1 MDKQQYKEEVGELMS
16 ENSKL
21 KERVKE
27 LETQLYFITRNNKID
42 EMVDDR
48 DISNKQRNL
57 FDNSEQLGVFDEW

>member
-1 MDKQQYKEEVGELMS
+1 MDKQQYKEQVGELMS

-27 LETQLYFITRNNKID
+27 LETHLYFITRNNKID

-48 DISNKQRNL
+48 DISDKQRNL
-57 FDNSEQLGVFDEW
+57 FDSSEQLGVFDE

>member
-1 MDKQQYKEEVGELMS
+1 MDKQQYKEQVGELMS

-48 DISNKQRNL
+48 DISDKQRNL
-57 FDNSEQLGVFDEW
+57 FDSSEQLGVFDE

>member
-1 MDKQQYKEEVGELMS
+1 MDKQQYKDKMGELMS

-21 KERVKE
+21 KERIKE

-57 FDNSEQLGVFDEW
+57 FDNSEQLGVFDE

>member
-1 MDKQQYKEEVGELMS
+1 MDKQQYKDKMGELMS
-16 ENSKL
+16 ENSTL
-21 KERVKE
+21 KERIKE

-57 FDNSEQLGVFDEW
+57 FDSSEQLDVFDE

>member
-1 MDKQQYKEEVGELMS
+1 MDKQQYKDKMGELMS

-21 KERVKE
+21 KERIKE

-48 DISNKQRNL
+48 DISDKQRNL
-57 FDNSEQLGVFDEW
+57 FDSSEQLGVFDE

>member
-1 MDKQQYKEEVGELMS
+1 MDKQQYKDKMGELMS

-21 KERVKE
+21 KERIKE

-57 FDNSEQLGVFDEW
+57 FDSSEQLDVFDE

>member
-1 MDKQQYKEEVGELMS
+1 MDKQQYKEQVGVLMS

-48 DISNKQRNL
+48 DISDKQRNL
-57 FDNSEQLGVFDEW
+57 FDSSEQLGVFDE

>member
-57 FDNSEQLGVFDEW
+57 FDNSEQLGVFDE

>member
-1 MDKQQYKEEVGELMS
+1 MDKQQYKDKMGELMS

-57 FDNSEQLGVFDEW
+57 FDNSEQLGVFDE

>member
-1 MDKQQYKEEVGELMS
+1 MDKQQYKEQVSKLIS

-42 EMVDDR
+42 DMVDDR
-48 DISNKQRNL
+48 DISDKQRNL
-57 FDNSEQLGVFDEW
+57 FDSSEQLGVFDE

>member
-1 MDKQQYKEEVGELMS
+1 MDKQQYKEQVSKLIS

-27 LETQLYFITRNNKID
+27 LETQLYFVTRNNKID

-48 DISNKQRNL
+48 DISDKQRNL
-57 FDNSEQLGVFDEW
+57 FDSSEQLGVFDE